1 MGIIKNKSNKLK
13 ELLEF
18 IILILKF
25 IILILKFIILILKF
39 IFLIKSL
46 F

>member
-1 MGIIKNKSNKLK
+1 MEIKKNKYKKLK

-25 IILILKFIILILKF
+25 IILILKFI
-39 IFLIKSL
+39 FLINLKSATYRV
-46 F
+46 